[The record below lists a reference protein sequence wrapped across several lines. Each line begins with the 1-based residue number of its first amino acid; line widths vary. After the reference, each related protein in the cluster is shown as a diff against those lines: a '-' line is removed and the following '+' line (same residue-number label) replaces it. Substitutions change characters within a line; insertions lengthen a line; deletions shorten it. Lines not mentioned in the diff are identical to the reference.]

1 MVDALLDD
9 PIIDTLL
16 STACGKRSTKYA
28 SIVVVNAINKV
39 MANIINTL

>member
-1 MVDALLDD
+1 MIDALLDE
-9 PIIDTLL
+9 PIRATLL

-28 SIVVVNAINKV
+28 STVVVTAINKV